1 MQEKKSTPFN
11 INANIIVLISYLG
24 GLILMWIPT
33 ICYIAWILPFL
44 IYITETKNKYI
55 KDQSS
60 QALFIYLL
68 TALLSLI
75 VYIFLVLLST
85 SINFDH
91 IYNILASGSLIIILL
106 ISLFVS
112 LVKIVTSFF
121 ICIASIKSWNYENYE
136 IPYLKPYLKI
146 FRKLLTKLENRS
158 YTEEKKSTSNYS
170 NNKEKEQPH
179 KKYSKRKIHTN
190 KKEQSKIKSRKLK
203 H

>member
-75 VYIFLVLLST
+75 VYIFLVLFST

-136 IPYLKPYLKI
+136 ISYLKPYLKI

-170 NNKEKEQPH
+170 TSKEKEQPY
-179 KKYSKRKIHTN
+179 KKYSKRKIYTN